1 MATNPTPEAG
11 RVMMVVKVV
20 KKPERRPE
28 PVEHKYQRDPER
40 ELAELRDYAARSER
54 LREMRPELLKK
65 YPDQHVSLTENG
77 VLVVAPTAEEAVAKI
92 EELGE
97 RPGFAARMRLNTK
110 PRPRRIPG

>member
-1 MATNPTPEAG
+1 
-11 RVMMVVKVV
+11 MVVKVV
-20 KKPERRPE
+20 KKPERKSE
-28 PVEHKYQRDPER
+28 PVKYEYERDPQR
-40 ELAELRDYAARSER
+40 QLAELRDYASRSKR

-77 VLVVAPTAEEAVAKI
+77 VLVVAPTREGAVAKI